1 MARRHV
7 GLIVAAIN
15 IWYAISMGV
24 NAQAIPP
31 PPLKPCQDL
40 AVMGKMNG
48 VWESRRDNEHSG
60 RFDISIS
67 LTCKA
72 GGTKID
78 FTNLEIHP
86 QELADTKLDKAVY
99 GKSIDYVA
107 SIGQAVTPTALIGG
121 KCGQPAGP
129 PDPDCRFWLMF
140 VDNQGKTSSLVAF
153 LVSDGAGQRL
163 AYGAGP
169 IDQGGIDIYGAE

>member
-1 MARRHV
+1 
-7 GLIVAAIN
+7 
-15 IWYAISMGV
+15 
-24 NAQAIPP
+24 
-31 PPLKPCQDL
+31 
-40 AVMGKMNG
+40 MGKMNS
-48 VWESRRDNEHSG
+48 VWESRRDAEHSG
-60 RFDISIS
+60 RFDASIS

-86 QELADTKLDKAVY
+86 QELADTKLDKTVY
-99 GKSIDYVA
+99 GRSIDYVA
-107 SIGQAVTPTALIGG
+107 SIGQAATPTVLIAG

-140 VDNQGKTSSLVAF
+140 VDNRGKTSSLVAF

-169 IDQGGIDIYGAE
+169 IDQGAVDIYGAE